1 MVSEH
6 NVIIIV
12 VLNIME
18 TLIVLRKI
26 ICSSNLHDSEINV
39 KGRQKYVDL
48 WRNLVRCMQVQTKRQ
63 IHKMIVKLTELSMR
77 L

>member
-39 KGRQKYVDL
+39 KGKKIR
-48 WRNLVRCMQVQTKRQ
+48 
-63 IHKMIVKLTELSMR
+63 R
-77 L
+77 LMAKPCTGVCK